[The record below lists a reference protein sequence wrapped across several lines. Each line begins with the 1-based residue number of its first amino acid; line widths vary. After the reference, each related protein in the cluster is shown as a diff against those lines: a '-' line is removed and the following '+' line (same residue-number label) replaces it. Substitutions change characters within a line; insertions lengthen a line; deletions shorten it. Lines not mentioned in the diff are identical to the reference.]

1 MYGGE
6 HELDPH
12 HAKVCKISQVSDLSG
27 AISLLVLNTSLLN
40 LATFYSVML
49 TLSQKRCSLIFS
61 DYFQSKV
68 EKPWSL
74 STLIERIWRQIFC
87 HFEREESG
95 KPDDFFYFPGSMPPN
110 SHTIFDE
117 GAVFMSFKLV
127 DGGIFQEEG
136 IFSHKIVFYT
146 TGSCI
151 MSFWL
156 FPPFEGFP
164 SVVII
169 DTWSFVFHLYVSS

>member
-1 MYGGE
+1 MYGGGY
-6 HELDPH
+6 ELDPH
-12 HAKVCKISQVSDLSG
+12 HTQVCKISQVSELSG
-27 AISLLVLNTSLLN
+27 AISLLVLNTSLLK

-49 TLSQKRCSLIFS
+49 MLSLQRCSLIFAY
-61 DYFQSKV
+61 YFQSKV

-74 STLIERIWRQIFC
+74 STLIERIWQQIYC

-136 IFSHKIVFYT
+136 IFSHKNSVLHDGFVYNELLTFPTLWGI
-146 TGSCI
+146 
-151 MSFWL
+151 SFRCDYRYVK
-156 FPPFEGFP
+156 FCF
-164 SVVII
+164 
-169 DTWSFVFHLYVSS
+169 SFIC

>member
-1 MYGGE
+1 MVGGSN
-6 HELDPH
+6 LIPH
-12 HAKVCKISQVSDLSG
+12 HTQVCKISQVSELSG
-27 AISLLVLNTSLLN
+27 AISLSVLNTSLLN

-49 TLSQKRCSLIFS
+49 TLSLQRCSLIFA

-74 STLIERIWRQIFC
+74 STLIERIWQQIYC
-87 HFEREESG
+87 HFQREESG

-136 IFSHKIVFYT
+136 IFSHKNNV
-146 TGSCI
+146 
-151 MSFWL
+151 L
-156 FPPFEGFP
+156 HDGF
-164 SVVII
+164 
-169 DTWSFVFHLYVSS
+169 LYN